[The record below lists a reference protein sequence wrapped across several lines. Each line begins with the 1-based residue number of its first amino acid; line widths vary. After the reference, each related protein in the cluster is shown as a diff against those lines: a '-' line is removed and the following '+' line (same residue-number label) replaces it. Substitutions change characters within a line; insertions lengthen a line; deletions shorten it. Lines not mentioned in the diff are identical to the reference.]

1 MLKYI
6 ESFRHSL
13 AYKLI
18 FAVGLTLFFSI
29 SFLSFFI
36 IKYEKKKA
44 LNVKAAEV
52 CRLSETIQQGAH
64 YAMMLNSRD
73 DLNQIVHNI
82 GKQSEIE
89 YVRIFNNA
97 GEVRFSNIRD
107 EIGDKTD
114 IKAEACNVCHL
125 TEPPLQ
131 SDAPEQK
138 NRIFTSPNGYRLM
151 GITSHIYNETGCSGD
166 CHFHPQDEKVLG
178 TIDVV
183 VSLQNTDKQILFYEK
198 GLIVFAILIF
208 LVIATI
214 IGLFVMRFVNQPI
227 KQLIQEVHNIRK
239 GDCNGKVL
247 VDRNDE
253 MGQLVFAIRQ
263 MSEEIGHKQ
272 EALDS
277 QRKEYRMLFGM
288 VPCLITVQDKN
299 FKLLRYNHEF
309 AECFDPHEG
318 DYCFAA
324 YKNRTEP
331 CEACPVLKTF
341 EDGKSHHS
349 EQSGVNRDGT
359 PSYWTLKTAPIHN
372 RDGDIIA
379 VMEISMDI
387 TKRRMLEQEVFKSET
402 KYRAIF
408 NHIPNPLFVLDK
420 ATLEILDCNDSVNTV
435 YGFEKEG
442 ILHHT
447 YGRCF
452 DPDYRDYWIEEIKTC
467 KALNK
472 VRQIDS
478 QGNVIYADIRV
489 SPSEYLG
496 KEVLLL
502 TATDITYRL
511 KAEQQL
517 IQASKMTTLGEMAT
531 GVAHELNQPLSV
543 IKTASNFL
551 LKKVKHQETI
561 ADNIMLTMTEE
572 IDGQVDRAAKIINH
586 MREFGHKSEVTSKP
600 VQVNIPLEKAFEL
613 FSRQLELREIKVI
626 KTLEKELPMIMA
638 DSNRLEQ
645 IFINLL
651 INARDAIEECIATD
665 SAGSHRNKKTIWL
678 RTYSDNNGVCIEVED
693 SGSGIPA
700 QVSDKIFEPFFTTKK
715 VGKGTGLGLSISYGI
730 VHDYDGA
737 IRVTNGEQGGARFI
751 IRFPLAQN
759 DSD

>member
-6 ESFRHSL
+6 ESLRHSL

-18 FAVGLTLFFSI
+18 FAVGLTLLLGI
-29 SFLSFFI
+29 AFLSFFI
-36 IKYEKKKA
+36 IRYEKKKA
-44 LNVKAAEV
+44 LNIKAAEV

-64 YAMMLNSRD
+64 YAMMLNAQD
-73 DLNQIVHNI
+73 NLKQIVHNI

-97 GEVRFSNIRD
+97 GEIRFSNNSA

-114 IKAEACNVCHL
+114 IKTQSCKVCHR
-125 TEPPLQ
+125 TDPPLKNN
-131 SDAPEQK
+131 SSELK

-151 GITSHIYNETGCSGD
+151 GIVSHIRNQAGCTGE
-166 CHFHPQDEKVLG
+166 CHVHPPDEKVLG
-178 TIDVV
+178 AIDVV

-198 GLIVFAILIF
+198 GLTAFAILIF
-208 LVIATI
+208 LVIAAI
-214 IGLFVMRFVNQPI
+214 IGLFTMRFVNRPI
-227 KQLIQEVHNIRK
+227 KQLIQEAHRIRQ
-239 GDCNGKVL
+239 GDCNGKIL
-247 VDRNDE
+247 VEQDDE
-253 MGQLVFAIRQ
+253 MGQLIFAINQ
-263 MSEEIGHKQ
+263 MGEEIGHKQ
-272 EALDS
+272 EALDN
-277 QRKEYRMLFGM
+277 QRKEYQMLFGM

-309 AECFDPHEG
+309 AECFDPQDG

-349 EQSGVNRDGT
+349 EQSGVNRDGA
-359 PSYWTLKTAPIHN
+359 PSYWTLKTAPIRN
-372 RDGDIIA
+372 RNGDITA
-379 VMEISMDI
+379 VMEISVDI

-420 ATLEILDCNDSVNTV
+420 ATLEILDCNESVQTV
-435 YGFEKEG
+435 YGFEKED
-442 ILHHT
+442 ILHQT

-452 DPDYRDYWIEEIKTC
+452 DPEYRDYWIEEIKTC
-467 KALNK
+467 KALSK
-472 VRQIDS
+472 VRQIDR
-478 QGNVIYADIRV
+478 QGNAIYADLRV
-489 SPSEYLG
+489 SPSEYSG

-502 TATDITYRL
+502 TATDITKHL

-517 IQASKMTTLGEMAT
+517 IQASKMATLGEMAT

-543 IKTASNFL
+543 IKTAGNFL
-551 LKKVKHQETI
+551 LKKVRCKEAI
-561 ADNIMLTMTEE
+561 ADNIMITMTEE

-586 MREFGHKSEVTSKP
+586 MREFGRKAEVTRKP
-600 VQVNIPLEKAFEL
+600 VKADIPLEKAFEL
-613 FSRQLELREIKVI
+613 FNRQLELREINVI
-626 KTLEKELPMIMA
+626 KTLEKNLPMIMA

-651 INARDAIEECIATD
+651 INARDAIEECSATD
-665 SAGSHRNKKTIWL
+665 AAGSDQNKKTIWL
-678 RTYSDNNGVCIEVED
+678 RTYSDKDGVYIEVED
-693 SGSGIPA
+693 SGSGISPNEA
-700 QVSDKIFEPFFTTKK
+700 DKIFEPFFTTKK

-730 VHDYDGA
+730 VQDYDGT
-737 IRVTNGEQGGARFI
+737 IRVVNGEQGGARFI
-751 IRFPLAQN
+751 IRFPLAEEL
-759 DSD
+759 

>member
-6 ESFRHSL
+6 ESLRHSL

-18 FAVGLTLFFSI
+18 FAVGLTLLLSI
-29 SFLSFFI
+29 SFLFFFI

-44 LNVKAAEV
+44 LNDKAAEV

-64 YAMMLNSRD
+64 YAMMLNSQC
-73 DLNQIVHNI
+73 DLKQIVHNI
-82 GKQSEIE
+82 SKQSEIE

-97 GEVRFSNIRD
+97 GEIRFSNIHD
-107 EIGDKTD
+107 EIGNKTD
-114 IKAEACNVCHL
+114 IKAEACGICHR
-125 TEPPLQ
+125 TDPPLQ
-131 SDAPEQK
+131 SNAPEHK

-151 GITSHIYNETGCSGD
+151 GITSHIYNEAGCTGE
-166 CHFHPQDEKVLG
+166 CHVHPPDEKVLG
-178 TIDVV
+178 AIDVV
-183 VSLQNTDKQILFYEK
+183 VSLQNTDKQILFFEK
-198 GLIVFAILIF
+198 GLIIFAILIF

-214 IGLFVMRFVNQPI
+214 IGLFTMRFVNRPI
-227 KQLIQEVHNIRK
+227 KQMIQEAHRIRQ
-239 GDCNGKVL
+239 GDCNGKIL
-247 VDRNDE
+247 LEQDDE
-253 MGQLVFAIRQ
+253 MGQLAFAINQ
-263 MSEEIGHKQ
+263 MGEEIGKKQ
-272 EALDS
+272 EALDN
-277 QRKEYRMLFGM
+277 QRKEYQMLFGM

-309 AECFDPHEG
+309 AERFDPQDG

-359 PSYWTLKTAPIHN
+359 TSYWTLRTAAIRN
-372 RDGDIIA
+372 RNGDIIA

-387 TKRRMLEQEVFKSET
+387 TKRRMLEKEVFKSEE

-408 NHIPNPLFVLDK
+408 KHIPNPLFVLDK
-420 ATLEILDCNDSVNTV
+420 ETLEILECNESVKTV
-435 YGFEKEG
+435 YGFKKKD

-452 DPDYRDYWIEEIKTC
+452 DPEYRDYWIEEIKTC
-467 KALNK
+467 KALSK
-472 VRQIDS
+472 VRQVDS

-489 SPSEYLG
+489 SPSEYSG

-502 TATDITYRL
+502 TATEITKRL

-517 IQASKMTTLGEMAT
+517 IQASKMATLGEMAT

-543 IKTASNFL
+543 IKTASTFL
-551 LKKVKHQETI
+551 LKKVKRKEAI
-561 ADNIMLTMTEE
+561 AENIMITMTEE
-572 IDGQVDRAAKIINH
+572 IDGQVDRAARIINH
-586 MREFGHKSEVTSKP
+586 MREFGHKSEVTRKP

-613 FSRQLELREIKVI
+613 FNRQLELREIDVI
-626 KTLEKELPMIMA
+626 KTLEKDLPMIMA

-651 INARDAIEECIATD
+651 INARDVIEEHTAAGGAD
-665 SAGSHRNKKTIWL
+665 SRRDKKIIWL
-678 RTYSDNNGVCIEVED
+678 RTYSDKDLVCIEVED
-693 SGSGIPA
+693 SGSGISPNVA
-700 QVSDKIFEPFFTTKK
+700 DKIFEPFFTTKK

-730 VHDYDGA
+730 VHDYDGT
-737 IRVTNGEQGGARFI
+737 IRVVNGEQGGARFI
-751 IRFPLAQN
+751 IRFPPI
-759 DSD
+759 

>member
-1 MLKYI
+1 
-6 ESFRHSL
+6 
-13 AYKLI
+13 
-18 FAVGLTLFFSI
+18 
-29 SFLSFFI
+29 LSFFI
-36 IKYEKKKA
+36 IRYEKKKA

-64 YAMMLNSRD
+64 YAMMLNSQC
-73 DLNQIVHNI
+73 DLKQIVQNI

-97 GEVRFSNIRD
+97 GEIRFSNIRN
-107 EIGDKTD
+107 EIGNQTD
-114 IKAEACNVCHL
+114 IKDKACDVCHRL
-125 TEPPLQ
+125 DPPLQ
-131 SDAPEQK
+131 SDAPEYK
-138 NRIFTSPNGYRLM
+138 NRIFTSPNGHRLM
-151 GITSHIYNETGCSGD
+151 GIVSHINNQAGCSGE
-166 CHFHPQDEKVLG
+166 CHVHTIDEKVLG
-178 TIDVV
+178 AIDVV
-183 VSLQNTDKQILFYEK
+183 VSLQNTDKHIQFYGK
-198 GLIVFAILIF
+198 GLTAFAILIF

-214 IGLFVMRFVNQPI
+214 IGLFTMRFVNRPI
-227 KQLIQEVHNIRK
+227 KQIIQEAHRIRQ

-247 VDRNDE
+247 VEQDDE
-253 MGQLVFAIRQ
+253 MGQLAFAINQ
-263 MSEEIGHKQ
+263 MGEEIGQKQ
-272 EALDS
+272 EALDN
-277 QRKEYRMLFGM
+277 QRKEYQMLFGM
-288 VPCLITVQDKN
+288 VPCLITVQDKD

-309 AECFDPHEG
+309 AENFDPQEG

-341 EDGKSHHS
+341 EDGKFHHS

-359 PSYWTLKTAPIHN
+359 PSYWTLRTAPIRN
-372 RDGDIIA
+372 RNGNIIA

-387 TKRRMLEQEVFKSET
+387 TQRRMLEKEVLKSEE

-408 NHIPNPLFVLDK
+408 KHIPNPLFVLDK
-420 ATLEILDCNDSVNTV
+420 ETLEILECNESVKTV
-435 YGFEKEG
+435 YGFKKEE

-452 DPDYRDYWIEEIKTC
+452 DPEYRDYWIEEIKTC
-467 KALNK
+467 KDLSK

-489 SPSEYLG
+489 SPSEYSG

-502 TATDITYRL
+502 TATEITKRL

-517 IQASKMTTLGEMAT
+517 IQASKMATLGEMAT

-551 LKKVKHQETI
+551 LKKVQRKEAI
-561 ADNIMLTMTEE
+561 ADNTMTTMTEE

-586 MREFGHKSEVTSKP
+586 MREFGRKAEVTRKP
-600 VQVNIPLEKAFEL
+600 VEVNISLEKAFEL
-613 FSRQLELREIKVI
+613 FNRQLELREIKVI
-626 KTLEKELPMIMA
+626 KTLEKDLPMIMA

-651 INARDAIEECIATD
+651 INARDVIEEFSETD
-665 SAGSHRNKKTIWL
+665 ITGSSRNNKIIWL
-678 RTYSDNNGVCIEVED
+678 RTYSAEDGVFIEVED
-693 SGSGIPA
+693 SGRGIPPN
-700 QVSDKIFEPFFTTKK
+700 VSDKIFEPFFTTKK

-730 VHDYDGA
+730 VQDYDGT
-737 IRVTNGEQGGARFI
+737 IRVVNGEQGGARFI
-751 IRFPLAQN
+751 IRFPPIQAEKAEK
-759 DSD
+759 

>member
-1 MLKYI
+1 MIKYI
-6 ESFRHSL
+6 ESLRHSL

-18 FAVGLTLFFSI
+18 FAVGLTLLLGI

-36 IKYEKKKA
+36 ISYEKKKA
-44 LNVKAAEV
+44 LSVKAAEV
-52 CRLSETIQQGAH
+52 NRLCGTIQQGAH
-64 YAMMLNSRD
+64 YAMMLNSQC
-73 DLNQIVHNI
+73 DLKQIVHNI

-89 YVRIFNNA
+89 YVRIFNND
-97 GEVRFSNIRD
+97 GEIRFSNIRD
-107 EIGDKTD
+107 EIGNQTD
-114 IKAEACNVCHL
+114 IKAEACDVCHRID
-125 TEPPLQ
+125 PPLQ
-131 SDAPEQK
+131 SDAPEHR

-151 GITSHIYNETGCSGD
+151 GITSHIYNEAGCSGE
-166 CHFHPQDEKVLG
+166 CHVHPQDEKVLG
-178 TIDVV
+178 AIDVV
-183 VSLQNTDKQILFYEK
+183 VSLQNTDRHILFYGK
-198 GLIVFAILIF
+198 GLTAFAILIF

-214 IGLFVMRFVNQPI
+214 IGLFIMRFVNRPI
-227 KQLIQEVHNIRK
+227 KQLIQETHRIRR
-239 GDCNGKVL
+239 GDCNGKIL
-247 VDRNDE
+247 EKQDDK
-253 MGQLVFAIRQ
+253 MGQLIYAINQ
-263 MSEEIGHKQ
+263 MGEEIGRKQ

-277 QRKEYRMLFGM
+277 QRKEYQMLFGM
-288 VPCLITVQDKN
+288 VPCLITVQDKD

-309 AECFDPHEG
+309 SECFDPHDGE
-318 DYCFAA
+318 YCFAA
-324 YKNRTEP
+324 YKKRTEP

-359 PSYWTLKTAPIHN
+359 TSYWALRTAPIRN
-372 RDGDIIA
+372 RNGAIVA
-379 VMEISMDI
+379 VMEISIDI
-387 TKRRMLEQEVFKSET
+387 TKRRMLEQEIFKSEE

-408 NHIPNPLFVLDK
+408 KHIPNPLFVLDK
-420 ATLEILDCNDSVNTV
+420 ETLEILECNESVKTV
-435 YGFEKEG
+435 YGFKKEE

-467 KALNK
+467 KALSK

-489 SPSEYLG
+489 SPSEYSG

-502 TATDITYRL
+502 TATDITKRL

-517 IQASKMTTLGEMAT
+517 IQASKMATLGEMAT

-543 IKTASNFL
+543 IKTAGTFL
-551 LKKVKHQETI
+551 LKKAQNNEAVKG
-561 ADNIMLTMTEE
+561 NIMITMCEE

-586 MREFGHKSEVTSKP
+586 MREFGHKSEVTRKP

-613 FSRQLELREIKVI
+613 FNRQLELREIEVI
-626 KTLEKELPMIMA
+626 KTFEKELPMIMA

-651 INARDAIEECIATD
+651 INARDAIEGCIATD
-665 SAGSHRNKKTIWL
+665 AADSRNRKTIWL
-678 RTYSDNNGVCIEVED
+678 RTYSAKDGVCIEVED
-693 SGSGIPA
+693 SGGGISP

-715 VGKGTGLGLSISYGI
+715 VGKGTGLGLSISYSI
-730 VHDYDGA
+730 VQDYEGT
-737 IRVTNGEQGGARFI
+737 IRVVNGEQGGARFI
-751 IRFPLAQN
+751 IRFPFAEEL
-759 DSD
+759 